1 MRSLIIISNDEIY
14 INDNSISSNYN
25 DTINIIDGL
34 KNYFNIEI
42 LSRKSSKKKAFST
55 KINKNIKFYIKS
67 KKKNNIKVLMLSITP
82 LNILN
87 FLILSFH
94 IKKLKLFTLLRS
106 DGYKEYFLK
115 YWWIGYFIYHLLY
128 FVVKKKS
135 KIMSVSKNL
144 TNVSTNCII
153 EPSEL
158 DQSWFNRRKRV
169 SKPKP
174 KLLYLGRYRKEKGIF
189 SVIKIFQSAK
199 INYDF
204 TFAGDNINLIK
215 ANKNIK
221 VLEKINSQ
229 KKIIKLY
236 DDNAIFILPSYTE
249 GSPKVLKE
257 SLARLRPV
265 VIFEEIRH
273 VKKKYF
279 GVYICKRSI
288 NDLERKIKFILNNY
302 RSIQEKMKK
311 NHLNTK
317 KNFQR
322 NLLDALKY

>member
-1 MRSLIIISNDEIY
+1 
-14 INDNSISSNYN
+14 
-25 DTINIIDGL
+25 
-34 KNYFNIEI
+34 
-42 LSRKSSKKKAFST
+42 
-55 KINKNIKFYIKS
+55 
-67 KKKNNIKVLMLSITP
+67 
-82 LNILN
+82 
-87 FLILSFH
+87 
-94 IKKLKLFTLLRS
+94 
-106 DGYKEYFLK
+106 
-115 YWWIGYFIYHLLY
+115 
-128 FVVKKKS
+128 
-135 KIMSVSKNL
+135 MSVSKNL